1 MSNFIDDR
9 KERVEYFK
17 KLFRNKTTEVTKKDI
32 PIGLFIKCENC
43 NELIFNEDLEKNL
56 DVCPKCSYHFKINAI
71 KRLTITLD
79 NNSFCELFANIK
91 ANNPLNFPDYDEKIQ
106 KYQQMTN
113 EFEAFICGTGLINK
127 QKVAIGVLDSFFMMG
142 SMGTVVGEKV
152 TKLIEYS
159 IEHRLPLIIFSASG
173 GARMQEGIYSLMQ
186 MAKTSAAIKLHDME
200 KLLFISILTN
210 PTTGGVLASYA
221 SLGDIII
228 AEKDSLIGFAGQRV
242 IKQTI
247 NQDLPEGFQT
257 DQFQLQHGFV
267 DMVVS
272 RHEIKDILSRLI
284 KLHSEDK

>member
-1 MSNFIDDR
+1 MMLS
-9 KERVEYFK
+9 
-17 KLFRNKTTEVTKKDI
+17 KLLTKKRRYAVVGEK
-32 PIGLFIKCENC
+32 PEKEVLVPQ
-43 NELIFNEDLEKNL
+43 DLY
-56 DVCPKCSYHFKINAI
+56 VQCPKCKKSLYRQDLHEALGICPACQYHYPLSPRGRLSILVDKGSFKEMDGDM
-71 KRLTITLD
+71 T
-79 NNSFCELFANIK
+79 SG
-91 ANNPLNFPDYDEKIQ
+91 NPLNFPDYATKLLVSQEKTEQ
-106 KYQQMTN
+106 K
-113 EFEAFICGTGLINK
+113 EAVLTGEAQIK
-127 QKVAIGVLDSFFMMG
+127 GKKCIIGIMDSRFMMG
-142 SMGTVVGEKV
+142 SMGSVVGEKLTHAIERA
-152 TKLIEYS
+152 TKEG
-159 IEHRLPLIIFSASG
+159 LPLIIFSASG

-257 DQFQLQHGFV
+257 EQFQLQHGFV